1 MNLRRFHIELMVTYG
16 HIVVTFVTL
25 GCKHGDMCVYMLI
38 VCESCMSIHINIIW
52 ETQVTTYELTKHVC
66 V

>member
-1 MNLRRFHIELMVTYG
+1 MVTYG
-16 HIVVTFVTL
+16 HIMATFVTL
-25 GCKHGDMCVYMLI
+25 GCKHGDMCLYMLI